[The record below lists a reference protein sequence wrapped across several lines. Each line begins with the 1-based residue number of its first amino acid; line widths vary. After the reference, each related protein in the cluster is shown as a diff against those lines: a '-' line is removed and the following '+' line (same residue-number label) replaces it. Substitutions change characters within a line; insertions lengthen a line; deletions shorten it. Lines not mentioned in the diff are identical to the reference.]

1 MKSTLY
7 KLITNSL
14 PNRGWGDFKSYKEPE
29 SFDDNYGVFSKSK
42 DGNLKLLMP
51 LYVDYSGRNSLILK
65 RVILVSVCIVSVI
78 VLIVLISS
86 IFQ

>member
-29 SFDDNYGVFSKSK
+29 SFEDNYGVFSKSK

-65 RVILVSVCIVSVI
+65 RVILVSVCIVSLI
-78 VLIVLISS
+78 FLIVLISS

>member
-29 SFDDNYGVFSKSK
+29 SFEDNYGVFSKSK
-42 DGNLKLLMP
+42 DGNLKHLMP

-65 RVILVSVCIVSVI
+65 RVILVSVCIISLI

>member
-14 PNRGWGDFKSYKEPE
+14 PNRGWGDFKTYKEPE
-29 SFDDNYGVFSKSK
+29 KFEENYGVFSKSK

-51 LYVDYSGRNSLILK
+51 LYVDYGSRNSLLLK
-65 RVILVSVCIVSVI
+65 RVILVSVFVVT
-78 VLIVLISS
+78 LIVLLVLVSS
-86 IFQ
+86 SFK

>member
-14 PNRGWGDFKSYKEPE
+14 PNRGWGDFKTYKELR
-29 SFDDNYGVFSKSK
+29 SFDENYGVFSKSK

-51 LYVDYSGRNSLILK
+51 LYVDYSGRNSLMLK
-65 RVILVSVCIVSVI
+65 RVILVSVCIVLVI
-78 VLIVLISS
+78 VLIVMLSTL
-86 IFQ
+86 FQ

>member
-29 SFDDNYGVFSKSK
+29 SFEDNYGVFSKSK

-78 VLIVLISS
+78 VLIVLVSS

>member
-14 PNRGWGDFKSYKEPE
+14 PNRGWGDFKTYKEPG
-29 SFDDNYGVFSKSK
+29 SFEENYGVFSKSK

-51 LYVDYSGRNSLILK
+51 LYVDYSGRSSLMLK

-86 IFQ
+86 IF

>member
-29 SFDDNYGVFSKSK
+29 SFEDNYGVFSKSK
-42 DGNLKLLMP
+42 DGNLKLLMH

-65 RVILVSVCIVSVI
+65 RVILVSVCIISLI

>member
-29 SFDDNYGVFSKSK
+29 SFEDNYGVFSKSK

>member
-14 PNRGWGDFKSYKEPE
+14 PNRGWGDLKSYKEPE

>member
-29 SFDDNYGVFSKSK
+29 SFEDNYGVFSKSK

-65 RVILVSVCIVSVI
+65 RVILVSVCIVSLI

>member
-65 RVILVSVCIVSVI
+65 RVILVSVCIVSLI